1 MTSPSLRLL
10 GLLVVALLA
19 LWLLLAGGDRVLGLD
34 TGKLGFAALVT
45 LAWGSLYAVYRLP
58 RGEADAAIAPGEW
71 QAWIGLVFM
80 AQLLAYLLLKSDVL
94 IHAPV
99 LHNVQARTV
108 GNHVV
113 MLFVA
118 WLVISQLMKARW
130 QDKVQEDERD
140 REIARVAASWSS
152 GALTFCV
159 IGVAV
164 TLGLSPAEKM
174 AWATPPAIAHML
186 VYALLWAG
194 LISHA
199 AAAIQYWRDRH

>member
-80 AQLLAYLLLKSDVL
+80 AQLLTYLLLKSDVL
-94 IHAPV
+94 LHAPV
-99 LHNVQARTV
+99 WHNVQARTV

-118 WLVISQLMKARW
+118 WLVISQVMKARW

-164 TLGLSPAEKM
+164 TLGLSPAEKV

-186 VYALLWAG
+186 VFALLSAG